1 MSMPRLVAAAGAAV
15 LCALPVLAEDLTIV
29 YKTTG
34 SAGPGTSTTYF
45 SAEKMRTSDAE
56 RDTIIE
62 YGPGR
67 IVSIDHKK
75 KEYSEITLAEMEA
88 AMKAAAAQMEQA
100 SAQMQQQMA
109 NMPPAMREKMEA
121 MMGTGGAGAVTVTK
135 GTVRKVAGYD
145 CQNYDVKMAATMDM
159 VVCAST
165 AIKPPAPN
173 VDPSKYASVAGPAAA
188 LAANPMFKGMAKLG
202 EEMKKIQGFSL
213 AESTSLKMMGR
224 NFESTKE
231 ATDVKTGAIPA
242 SAFDVASIAK
252 GYKKVDNPVLKMGK
266 K

>member
-34 SAGPGTSTTYF
+34 HGGPGTSTTYF

-100 SAQMQQQMA
+100 TAQMQQQMA

-121 MMGTGGAGAVTVTK
+121 MMGGGAGAVTVTK
-135 GTVRKVAGYD
+135 GTTRKVAGYD

-165 AIKPPAPN
+165 AIKPPGAERRP
-173 VDPSKYASVAGPAAA
+173 VEVRVGRRPGRGPRREPHVQGHGQARRGDEEDPGLLPRRSRRRS
-188 LAANPMFKGMAKLG
+188 
-202 EEMKKIQGFSL
+202 
-213 AESTSLKMMGR
+213 R
-224 NFESTKE
+224 
-231 ATDVKTGAIPA
+231 
-242 SAFDVASIAK
+242 
-252 GYKKVDNPVLKMGK
+252 
-266 K
+266 

>member
-34 SAGPGTSTTYF
+34 SAGAGTSTTYF
-45 SAEKMRTSDAE
+45 SAEKMRSSDAE

-88 AMKAAAAQMEQA
+88 AMKAAAAKMEQA

-109 NMPPAMREKMEA
+109 NMPPGR
-121 MMGTGGAGAVTVTK
+121 
-135 GTVRKVAGYD
+135 
-145 CQNYDVKMAATMDM
+145 
-159 VVCAST
+159 CARRW
-165 AIKPPAPN
+165 K
-173 VDPSKYASVAGPAAA
+173 
-188 LAANPMFKGMAKLG
+188 
-202 EEMKKIQGFSL
+202 
-213 AESTSLKMMGR
+213 R
-224 NFESTKE
+224 
-231 ATDVKTGAIPA
+231 
-242 SAFDVASIAK
+242 
-252 GYKKVDNPVLKMGK
+252 
-266 K
+266 

>member
-1 MSMPRLVAAAGAAV
+1 MSMSRIVSAAGAAV
-15 LCALPVLAEDLTIV
+15 LFALPVLAEDLTIV

-34 SAGPGTSTTYF
+34 QGGPGTSTSYY
-45 SAEKMRTSDAE
+45 SSEKMRTSDAE

-62 YGPGR
+62 YGAGR
-67 IVSIDHKK
+67 IVSVDHKK

-88 AMKAAAAQMEQA
+88 AMKAAAAKMQEA
-100 SAQMQQQMA
+100 TAQMQQQMA

-121 MMGTGGAGAVTVTK
+121 MMGGGAGAVTVTK
-135 GTVRKVAGYD
+135 GAVRKVAGYD
-145 CQNYDVKMAATMDM
+145 CQNYDVKMANTMDM

-188 LAANPMFKGMAKLG
+188 FAANPMFKGMAKLA

-213 AESTSLKMMGR
+213 AESSSLKMMGR
-224 NFESTKE
+224 NFESAKE
-231 ATDVKTGAIPA
+231 ATEVKTGPIPA
-242 SAFDVASIAK
+242 SAFDVPSITK
-252 GYKKVDNPVLKMGK
+252 GYKKVENPVLKMAK
-266 K
+266 

>member
-1 MSMPRLVAAAGAAV
+1 MSMPRLVAAASAAV

-34 SAGPGTSTTYF
+34 QNGPGTSTTYY
-45 SAEKMRTSDAE
+45 SSEKMRTSDAE

-75 KEYSEITLAEMEA
+75 KEYSEITLAEMET

-121 MMGTGGAGAVTVTK
+121 MMGGGAGAVTVTK
-135 GTVRKVAGYD
+135 GTARKVAGYD
-145 CQNYDVKMAATMDM
+145 CQNYDVKMASTMDM

-173 VDPSKYASVAGPAAA
+173 VDPSKYVAVAGPAAA
-188 LAANPMFKGMAKLG
+188 LAANPMFKGMAKLA
-202 EEMKKIQGFSL
+202 EEMRKIQGFSL

-231 ATDVKTGAIPA
+231 ATEVKTGSIPA